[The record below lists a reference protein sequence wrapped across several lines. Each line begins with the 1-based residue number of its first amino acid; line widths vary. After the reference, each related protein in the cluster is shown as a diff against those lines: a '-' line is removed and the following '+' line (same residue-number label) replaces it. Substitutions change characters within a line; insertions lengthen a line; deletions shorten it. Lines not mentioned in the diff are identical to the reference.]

1 MVIFRIVKG
10 LSLPDVRGDQAETML
25 RQNLWRERR
34 HQDQMQGILGRRRG
48 GVRRE
53 GQTRGHSR
61 ERVSSGAWGLRWAT
75 SPLGYPEQA
84 SPSLCLKGLG
94 FHIWGLICLFSDS
107 EIYTLRSTLALPP
120 GWREPLCGFWL
131 PWGGGVPEGTH
142 CGCSGRGG
150 QCGPSAPARDGQS
163 MPPSLVVALGSRD
176 PAWTPWRAGAT
187 WSLGSAPAVWSLGS
201 EVRGACGLRAWSA
214 PRRPL

>member
-1 MVIFRIVKG
+1 M
-10 LSLPDVRGDQAETML
+10 
-25 RQNLWRERR
+25 
-34 HQDQMQGILGRRRG
+34 G
-48 GVRRE
+48 GAGSRRE
-53 GQTRGHSR
+53 GRGR
-61 ERVSSGAWGLRWAT
+61 DRRGRQVATGVERVSSGAWSLRWAT

-142 CGCSGRGG
+142 CGCSGRGVSVAPLPQHGMDRACPPRWLWLWAAGTPPGRPGG
-150 QCGPSAPARDGQS
+150 QGPPGVWALPLQS
-163 MPPSLVVALGSRD
+163 GAWGVKSGEHVA
-176 PAWTPWRAGAT
+176 
-187 WSLGSAPAVWSLGS
+187 
-201 EVRGACGLRAWSA
+201 
-214 PRRPL
+214 

>member
-1 MVIFRIVKG
+1 
-10 LSLPDVRGDQAETML
+10 ML

-142 CGCSGRGG
+142 CGCSGRGVSVAPLPRHGMDRACPPRWLWLWAAGTPPGRPGG
-150 QCGPSAPARDGQS
+150 QGPPGVWALPLQS
-163 MPPSLVVALGSRD
+163 GAWGVKSGEHVA
-176 PAWTPWRAGAT
+176 
-187 WSLGSAPAVWSLGS
+187 
-201 EVRGACGLRAWSA
+201 
-214 PRRPL
+214 